1 MAPHMNHKISAKG
14 VVWMIAG
21 ILFVFCFLF
30 LYNAIFASKA
40 EDDSLL
46 PETAEMTMPL
56 PTMTPT
62 PIPTPVPGPTLTPS
76 ATPSPTPS
84 PSPSPTSTPTPS
96 PIPTSVPTA
105 SPVPAPVVLG
115 PCEVVY
121 RGDKTRAD
129 IAFTFDDSG
138 DNLAKILEILNRK
151 GIKGTFFLMAGEL
164 KKNPELWQQAIK
176 DGHLVCNHTVNHPL
190 NLQDLS
196 DDKIRK
202 EIVGWE
208 DTARAVLGDDYVAEM
223 KSKFPYFR
231 SPGGNKSD
239 KLQRILGE
247 LGYTKMIYWSCEDI
261 YFATHNPDHKSMAQ
275 HYIDDSKNGSIFLLH
290 PGDWDSVEAIID
302 GAQAK
307 GFQFK
312 TLPEILENQAPA

>member
-1 MAPHMNHKISAKG
+1 
-14 VVWMIAG
+14 MIAG
-21 ILFVFCFLF
+21 TLFVFCFIF
-30 LYNAIFASKA
+30 LYSAVFANKA

-46 PETAEMTMPL
+46 PETAEIITPL
-56 PTMTPT
+56 PTLMPALT
-62 PIPTPVPGPTLTPS
+62 PTPVPGLTLAPSTSPSPSPSSSTTSVPTLP
-76 ATPSPTPS
+76 PS
-84 PSPSPTSTPTPS
+84 PSPSPIPTP
-96 PIPTSVPTA
+96 VPTA
-105 SPVPAPVVLG
+105 SPVPVPVVLG

-121 RGDKTRAD
+121 RGDKTRTD

-138 DNLAKILEILNRK
+138 DDLAKILEILNRK

-190 NLQDLS
+190 NLQNLP
-196 DDKIRK
+196 DDKIRQ

-261 YFATHNPDHKSMAQ
+261 YFGKHNPDHKSMAQ
-275 HYIDDSKNGSIFLLH
+275 HYIDNSKNGSIFLLH

-312 TLPEILENQAPA
+312 TLPEILENQDPA